1 MLLPVLYVR
10 KRLPSFLFVKELR
23 SLSQEVG
30 NKGVIK
36 SFFPSSFPFQW
47 KDRFDAEHSKFEMW
61 VEQPDRHLAHW
72 EGQETRGGNL
82 EVKR

>member
-1 MLLPVLYVR
+1 MELGGATRDTTGCGIMQEGLISCWRKEKVLLPVLYVR

-47 KDRFDAEHSKFEMW
+47 KDRFDAEH
-61 VEQPDRHLAHW
+61 
-72 EGQETRGGNL
+72 G
-82 EVKR
+82 